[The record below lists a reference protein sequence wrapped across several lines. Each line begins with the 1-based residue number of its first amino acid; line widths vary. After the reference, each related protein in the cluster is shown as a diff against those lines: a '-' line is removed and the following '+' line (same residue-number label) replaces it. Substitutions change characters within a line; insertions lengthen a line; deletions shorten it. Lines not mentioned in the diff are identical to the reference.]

1 MRTGYTP
8 HLCREKMIA
17 KRRIQLAL
25 SGRPMRQF
33 NRMEA
38 YKMEVLRC
46 LKKLSL
52 SAGTKHDTS
61 RVHQRALD
69 GPLDGNSHYESM
81 MLSNGHCPVAKRK
94 KERVPEKL
102 RSESRHVVKCA
113 ASPIIR
119 INGVLCTRKRDTLN
133 PFDL

>member
-94 KERVPEKL
+94 KSV
-102 RSESRHVVKCA
+102 
-113 ASPIIR
+113 SPK
-119 INGVLCTRKRDTLN
+119 NYAVN
-133 PFDL
+133 PDM